1 MNSRPWCS
9 GVFGF
14 GRIRLTSVYHI
25 YISIERI
32 RLTSQLGSD
41 IGALIGNIGDIKFG

>member
-1 MNSRPWCS
+1 MNSRPWYS

-25 YISIERI
+25 HIEII

-41 IGALIGNIGDIKFG
+41 IGALIGNIGDIKVG